1 MDLFFNASNIKIK
14 PISVELQSKKLVK
27 KVLERLEKNEDSKDF
42 KVEQTYI
49 VFDKDNESWEN
60 VEQAI
65 RLARKSKL
73 GIMNLLKSGCWHILK
88 MSKSIVH

>member
-1 MDLFFNASNIKIK
+1 MNLFFNASNIKIK

-73 GIMNLLKSGCWHILK
+73 GIMNLLKFGCWHILK